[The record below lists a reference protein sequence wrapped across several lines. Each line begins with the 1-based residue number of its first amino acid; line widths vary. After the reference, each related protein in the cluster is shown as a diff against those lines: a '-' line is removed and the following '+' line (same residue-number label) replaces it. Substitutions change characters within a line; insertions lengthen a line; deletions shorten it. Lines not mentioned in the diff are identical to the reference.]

1 MDINRQASL
10 VTRKEL
16 FIQAQPHAVW
26 KTHTDINAW
35 SRWQP
40 GIALSKMDD
49 SLHVGSVFQW
59 KSGGL
64 TITATIEVVESN
76 QRIGWIGRAFG
87 TQAKHIWIFQ
97 PHKDGTLVTTEE
109 SMDGWLVQVLK
120 VVMPTFLDDSL
131 DVWLQSLK
139 QQAEGRLPKGT
150 HE

>member
-26 KTHTDINAW
+26 NTHTDINAW

-40 GIALSKMDD
+40 GIARSKLDD
-49 SLHVGSVFQW
+49 SLQVGSVFQW

-64 TITATIEVVESN
+64 TITATIQMVEPN
-76 QRIGWIGRAFG
+76 QRIGWIGRTLG
-87 TQAKHIWIFQ
+87 TQAKHIWNFQ

-109 SMDGWLVQVLK
+109 SMEGWLVQAFK

-139 QQAEGRLPKGT
+139 QQAEDGRTTGAQ
-150 HE
+150 E